1 MPCSVGRN
9 VHKYKGTL
17 AASTLQDVTDNGNT
31 TSLSI
36 QTDGFFIGD
45 GSLITNLP
53 GALGYGTL
61 EQVTTTGN
69 STSHEVSFENTIT
82 SLRTLGNVVVTGNV
96 TALTFQGDGANLTGV
111 VSTTDFGNNVL
122 RLETNLVANSD
133 RITAVVGDLGSNAIR
148 IENLETN
155 LVANSDRITAVVGDL
170 GSNAIR
176 IENLETN
183 LVANSDRITAVVS
196 NLVANSD
203 RITAVVGDLGSNV
216 IRIEN
221 LNTRL
226 VANSVR
232 IQDLETSTIVSNSSS
247 LNGFTQGDIL
257 YASAANTLTSLS
269 IGSTGVGNVLTV
281 TGPGNIAW
289 QPPTGGGGTGNVGT
303 LQDVTTN
310 GPSTS
315 TEVSFTNLSTS
326 FRASGNVVISGNV
339 TAQVYHGDGSNLG
352 GILTFDNVTRIEN
365 LESNLVSNSDRITEV
380 ANNLESNVIT
390 IGNLPI
396 ISNTSS
402 LTGVSIGDI
411 LYASNNNQI
420 TTLSPGATGEVLTVD
435 GATGLPTWKNTFD
448 NIVENTTST
457 GIGIPPGVAPT
468 HTLEV
473 GSNVVVDD
481 IGSDVLYV
489 RGNVY
494 TSKNITILDTTFT
507 NRIVCQKILVK
518 NSEVVAE
525 RPTRII
531 RII

>member
-170 GSNAIR
+170 GSN
-176 IENLETN
+176 
-183 LVANSDRITAVVS
+183 
-196 NLVANSD
+196 
-203 RITAVVGDLGSNV
+203 V

-339 TAQVYHGDGSNLG
+339 TAQVYHL
-352 GILTFDNVTRIEN
+352 
-365 LESNLVSNSDRITEV
+365 
-380 ANNLESNVIT
+380 
-390 IGNLPI
+390 
-396 ISNTSS
+396 S
-402 LTGVSIGDI
+402 LIHI
-411 LYASNNNQI
+411 
-420 TTLSPGATGEVLTVD
+420 
-435 GATGLPTWKNTFD
+435 
-448 NIVENTTST
+448 
-457 GIGIPPGVAPT
+457 
-468 HTLEV
+468 
-473 GSNVVVDD
+473 
-481 IGSDVLYV
+481 
-489 RGNVY
+489 
-494 TSKNITILDTTFT
+494 
-507 NRIVCQKILVK
+507 
-518 NSEVVAE
+518 
-525 RPTRII
+525 
-531 RII
+531 

>member
-1 MPCSVGRN
+1 
-9 VHKYKGTL
+9 
-17 AASTLQDVTDNGNT
+17 
-31 TSLSI
+31 
-36 QTDGFFIGD
+36 
-45 GSLITNLP
+45 
-53 GALGYGTL
+53 
-61 EQVTTTGN
+61 
-69 STSHEVSFENTIT
+69 
-82 SLRTLGNVVVTGNV
+82 
-96 TALTFQGDGANLTGV
+96 
-111 VSTTDFGNNVL
+111 
-122 RLETNLVANSD
+122 
-133 RITAVVGDLGSNAIR
+133 
-148 IENLETN
+148 
-155 LVANSDRITAVVGDL
+155 
-170 GSNAIR
+170 
-176 IENLETN
+176 
-183 LVANSDRITAVVS
+183 AVVS
-196 NLVANSD
+196 
-203 RITAVVGDLGSNV
+203 DLGANA

-257 YASAANTLTSLS
+257 YASAANTLAALS

-315 TEVSFTNLSTS
+315 TEVSFTNISTS

-365 LESNLVSNSDRITEV
+365 LESNLVSNSDRITAV
-380 ANNLESNVIT
+380 ASNLLSNVIA

-448 NIVENTTST
+448 NIVENATYT

>member
-1 MPCSVGRN
+1 M
-9 VHKYKGTL
+9 
-17 AASTLQDVTDNGNT
+17 
-31 TSLSI
+31 
-36 QTDGFFIGD
+36 
-45 GSLITNLP
+45 
-53 GALGYGTL
+53 
-61 EQVTTTGN
+61 
-69 STSHEVSFENTIT
+69 
-82 SLRTLGNVVVTGNV
+82 
-96 TALTFQGDGANLTGV
+96 
-111 VSTTDFGNNVL
+111 
-122 RLETNLVANSD
+122 
-133 RITAVVGDLGSNAIR
+133 
-148 IENLETN
+148 
-155 LVANSDRITAVVGDL
+155 GDL

-448 NIVENTTST
+448 NIVENATST

>member
-122 RLETNLVANSD
+122 R
-133 RITAVVGDLGSNAIR
+133 
-148 IENLETN
+148 LETN